1 MTISSRGRYALR
13 MMIDIAENCAGGF
26 VPVKDIARRQEISV
40 KYLEQIVSQLTK
52 AGLLRSGR
60 GALGGYTLTKTAKE
74 YTVGEILRASEK
86 TLAPVSCLVEDAPK
100 CHRADFCQT
109 LPFWKGLES
118 AIDKYIDS
126 ANLQSLTKPKAAV
139 AARRGKS
146 KE

>member
-13 MMIDIAENCAGGF
+13 MMIDIAENCASGF

-40 KYLEQIVSQLTK
+40 KYLEQIVSQLTR

-60 GALGGYTLTKTAKE
+60 GSLGGYTLTKTPKE
-74 YTVGEILRASEK
+74 YTVGEILRASER

-109 LPFWKGLES
+109 LAFWKGLGG

-126 ANLQSLTKPKAAV
+126 VNLQSLMKAKTPAP
-139 AARRGKS
+139 RRGKG
-146 KE
+146 KD